1 MASKT
6 YKQWYEY
13 HLKELRKNKDVTKY
27 ASEDALKRIAAD
39 QAQRS
44 FDAQEKA
51 KNNPPGTIGGSAGG
65 GLNIIPAPVPT
76 PKTPVVGRNKPE
88 QVPAGEVPSII
99 KNPTSLSPTPK
110 PTPRVGNA
118 GVVPPN
124 ASDPNTYNNRMQ
136 ARIKALGITGYT
148 NSNPGPQLDAV
159 ELMAT
164 FSDAQYAELAKVLKG
179 LGYNV
184 KEKGA
189 LKQTLINYFEE
200 VFPAKNYADLLAK
213 LKGRAIAGTGTDG
226 AGKEPDLGLRQKSQ
240 VDKGTLVNIAQTV
253 AMNTLMRRLTP
264 EEEKAI
270 VTDWSKKQAEG
281 VYQSPAKKVKN
292 KKTGKMENVVTTT
305 RGFQQDTEE
314 LALQEKLKKEDPT
327 QYQLAQG
334 IGFID
339 ELKQILSGG
348 M

>member
-1 MASKT
+1 MAQKT
-6 YKQWYEY
+6 YKQWYDY
-13 HLKELRKNKDVTKY
+13 HLKELRKDKKVTKY

-51 KNNPPGTIGGSAGG
+51 KDNPPGTIGGTAGG
-65 GLNIIPAPVPT
+65 GLNIAPAPVPT
-76 PKTPVVGRNKPE
+76 PKTPVVGRGNKPE
-88 QVPAGEVPSII
+88 PVPTNEMPGMV
-99 KNPTSLSPTPK
+99 KNPLATPK
-110 PTPRVGNA
+110 PTPRVG
-118 GVVPPN
+118 GVGVAPSN
-124 ASDPNTYNNRMQ
+124 SADPNTYNNRMQ
-136 ARIKALGITGYT
+136 SRIAALGIKGYT
-148 NSNPGPQLDAV
+148 STNPGPQLDAV

-164 FSDAQYAELAKVLKG
+164 FSNAQYAEIAKVLKG

-200 VFPAKNYADLLAK
+200 LFPSKNYADLLAK
-213 LKGRAIAGTGTDG
+213 LKGRAIAGTGTG
-226 AGKEPDLGLRQKSQ
+226 GEGKEPDLGLRQISQ
-240 VDKGTLVNIAQTV
+240 VDRGTLVGIAQSV
-253 AMNTLMRRLTP
+253 AMKTLMRELTP
-264 EEEKAI
+264 EEEKSI
-270 VTDWSKKQAEG
+270 VDDWAKKQAEG

-292 KKTGKMENVVTTT
+292 KKTGKLENVVKTT
-305 RGFQQDTEE
+305 RGFQQETEE
-314 LALQEKLKKEDPT
+314 LALKEKLKKEDPT

>member
-1 MASKT
+1 M
-6 YKQWYEY
+6 
-13 HLKELRKNKDVTKY
+13 
-27 ASEDALKRIAAD
+27 
-39 QAQRS
+39 
-44 FDAQEKA
+44 
-51 KNNPPGTIGGSAGG
+51 
-65 GLNIIPAPVPT
+65 
-76 PKTPVVGRNKPE
+76 
-88 QVPAGEVPSII
+88 
-99 KNPTSLSPTPK
+99 
-110 PTPRVGNA
+110 
-118 GVVPPN
+118 
-124 ASDPNTYNNRMQ
+124 
-136 ARIKALGITGYT
+136 
-148 NSNPGPQLDAV
+148 
-159 ELMAT
+159 
-164 FSDAQYAELAKVLKG
+164 
-179 LGYNV
+179 
-184 KEKGA
+184 
-189 LKQTLINYFEE
+189 
-200 VFPAKNYADLLAK
+200 
-213 LKGRAIAGTGTDG
+213 
-226 AGKEPDLGLRQKSQ
+226 GLRQKSQ